1 MRFVLVVA
9 LLLPSAALAGQAEAD
24 RYIQEQRDK
33 IAALRAANEQRR
45 ADQAALCAR
54 VGGVRI
60 GQTAESV
67 RKSCWGKP
75 ARVNTTATAG
85 GTHEQWVYG
94 TGYVYLTNGLV
105 TAVQTTR

>member
-1 MRFVLVVA
+1 MRFILVVA

-24 RYIQEQRDK
+24 QFIREQREK
-33 IAALRAANEQRR
+33 IAALRAANERR
-45 ADQAALCAR
+45 EADQKALCAR
-54 VGGVRI
+54 VGGARI
-60 GQTAESV
+60 GQTAEGV

-75 ARVNTTATAG
+75 ARINTTVTAG